1 MRSIFLVVC
10 VFMVCGVSAQVRC
23 VVRGSFPGLTTDEV
37 QLVGA
42 TVDYRYH
49 GVELPV
55 EGFGFEY
62 VIDLPQP
69 QVYKLIFVTKD
80 PRVWYFVPFM
90 VENGTLDIKVNADKS
105 YVITGGKMNDE
116 YQDYLAQQKAKTRD
130 VRFSFMHEYFKGKPG
145 ELYFFVV
152 VEELQR
158 RQMYEE
164 ELDDQIVNAYQE
176 LAQKYPSHPY
186 AELGKTL
193 IEGFNTIKPGGKYI
207 EFEAPDLKGNM
218 VNITDVIKGKVAVL
232 DLWASWCHP
241 CRMKATAMIPVY
253 EDYKD
258 KGFVV
263 VGVAREF
270 KTTKNLELALQKD
283 GYPWLQLLEMNDSR
297 QIWTR
302 YMLGN
307 AGGGVFLIDRDGTI
321 LAVNPTADQ
330 VRQVLEEKLGKKE

>member
-1 MRSIFLVVC
+1 MKHF
-10 VFMVCGVSAQVRC
+10 VFSVLFFMSVWTLQAQVHC
-23 VVRGSFPGLTTDEV
+23 VIRGSFPGLNTNKV

-42 TVDYRYH
+42 TLDYRYH
-49 GVELPV
+49 GVEIPV
-55 EGFGFEY
+55 RDFGFEY
-62 VIDLPQP
+62 TLDLTQHE
-69 QVYKLIFVTKD
+69 VYKLIFVTKD

-90 VENGTLDIKVNADKS
+90 VEGDTVDIQVNADKS
-105 YVITGGKMNDE
+105 YKISGGKMNE
-116 YQDYLAQQKAKTRD
+116 AYQEYLAIQKTKARN
-130 VRFSFMHEYFKGKPG
+130 VRYDFMHDHFKGQLN
-145 ELYFFVV
+145 ELYFFLI

-158 RQMYEE
+158 RQTYQE
-164 ELDDQIVNAYQE
+164 ELDSRIVDAYE
-176 LAQKYPSHPY
+176 VLAREFPSHPY
-186 AELGKTL
+186 AKLGRTL
-193 IEGFNTIKPGGKYI
+193 IDGFNTIKPGGRYV

-218 VNITDVIKGKVAVL
+218 VNITDQIKGKIAVL

-241 CRMKATAMIPVY
+241 CRKKALAMIPVY
-253 EDYKD
+253 EEYKD

-270 KTTKNLELALQKD
+270 KNTKNLELAIEKD

-321 LAVNPTADQ
+321 LAVNPTAEQ
-330 VRQVLEEKLGKKE
+330 VREVLKEKLD